1 MGAAQIEELT
11 CEITYLFYRSVQ
23 FLSQGLSGNRRM
35 GHFGVRVNLTFFWAR
50 KDDFTAKTQFMWKE
64 IFVRLYNCFL

>member
-11 CEITYLFYRSVQ
+11 CEITYLFYRFVQ

-35 GHFGVRVNLTFFWAR
+35 GHFGVRVNLTFFGAR
-50 KDDFTAKTQFMWKE
+50 
-64 IFVRLYNCFL
+64 IR